1 MKQLLSICLTVVLL
15 IGGVVGG
22 LFYMQNYEDFYYV
35 QVDNSSVKELSADSD
50 MNYEYTLNSYNDKGS
65 RKKLNFKTS
74 RQLKEGAYLRLQV
87 RSFGVHAWEEVSY
100 DDLPEKVQ
108 NKIAK

>member
-1 MKQLLSICLTVVLL
+1 LS
-15 IGGVVGG
+15 
-22 LFYMQNYEDFYYV
+22 
-35 QVDNSSVKELSADSD
+35 
-50 MNYEYTLNSYNDKGS
+50 
-65 RKKLNFKTS
+65 FKTS

>member
-1 MKQLLSICLTVVLL
+1 MKQLISFFLTAVLF

-50 MNYEYTLNSYNDKGS
+50 MNYEYTLNSYNDNG
-65 RKKLNFKTS
+65 RKKKLSFKTS
-74 RQLKEGAYLRLQV
+74 RQLREDAYLKLQV
-87 RSFGVHAWEEVSY
+87 RFFGVHAWEEVSY

-108 NKIAK
+108 NKIDK